1 MNNQRYRNG
10 KGKENPGKGTLFRKE
25 TCDTL
30 KVCHYSLLDFRMGIG
45 DAEDERGENR
55 AGPWGREGRLR
66 ALQTVFI

>member
-1 MNNQRYRNG
+1 ME
-10 KGKENPGKGTLFRKE
+10 KGKKIQGREHYLERKPVIL
-25 TCDTL
+25 TL